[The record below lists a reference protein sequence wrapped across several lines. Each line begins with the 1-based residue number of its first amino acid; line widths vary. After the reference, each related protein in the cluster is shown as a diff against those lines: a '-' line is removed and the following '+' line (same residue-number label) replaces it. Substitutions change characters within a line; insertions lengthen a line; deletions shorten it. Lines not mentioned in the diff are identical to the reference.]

1 MALRPRRPVASV
13 RCKAFGVLRR
23 PAPGREAQQE
33 SEASVADSVKKMR
46 LFGGVE
52 RSLNAHVQEAEAE
65 AFERPVHAVS
75 TKSKRLADLPPHLR
89 ELTSPWFEGA
99 VAHSERYGATVQTA
113 RVAVIVALGALC
125 LSALLACS
133 VVWLSKTY
141 ADVRVVPYIVEADSH
156 GYVVPIGP
164 AERAAPIDVRLQM
177 AAVSQW
183 VLALRRVTG
192 DPNSQRTFVETA
204 FYFLAHEAP
213 ATAKVTEWYATRKPM
228 ERGAKPVSV
237 EVARIA
243 PLESGRDF
251 SIEWT
256 EETPGNE
263 SEPATKSMFS
273 AVVSVVLSPTQKL
286 QDVIRNPAGVY
297 IRDFSVS
304 KLQ

>member
-1 MALRPRRPVASV
+1 MAE
-13 RCKAFGVLRR
+13 GVN
-23 PAPGREAQQE
+23 
-33 SEASVADSVKKMR
+33 KMR

-52 RSLNAHVQEAEAE
+52 RSLAVQVERAEAAE
-65 AFERPVHAVS
+65 AFERPLHEVS
-75 TKSKRLADLPPHLR
+75 AKSRRLGGLPPHLR
-89 ELTSPWFEGA
+89 ELTSPWFAGA

-113 RVAVIVALGALC
+113 RVAVLVALGALSLC
-125 LSALLACS
+125 ILLC
-133 VVWLSKTY
+133 VGLVWLSVTY
-141 ADVRVVPYIVEADSH
+141 ADVRVVPYIVQADSH

-164 AERAAPIDVRLQM
+164 AERAAPLDARLQM
-177 AAVSQW
+177 AAVAQW

-192 DPNSQRTFVETA
+192 DPGSQRTFIETA
-204 FYFLAHEAP
+204 FFFLAPEAP
-213 ATAKVTEWYATRKPM
+213 ATQKVREWYAQRKPM
-228 ERGAKPVSV
+228 ESGVKPTSIEIVRV
-237 EVARIA
+237 A